1 MIECRVFLVRQLHIA
16 VNLGAKNKKKENN
29 YTQEE
34 LWWKVR
40 ADQYMEFAIKES
52 FLTLE
57 QLLLSVLRHNDK
69 ALRW

>member
-1 MIECRVFLVRQLHIA
+1 MIECLVFLVRQLHIA
-16 VNLGAKNKKKENN
+16 VNLGAENKKKENN

-34 LWWKVR
+34 LWGKVT

-57 QLLLSVLRHNDK
+57 QLLLSVLRSNDK